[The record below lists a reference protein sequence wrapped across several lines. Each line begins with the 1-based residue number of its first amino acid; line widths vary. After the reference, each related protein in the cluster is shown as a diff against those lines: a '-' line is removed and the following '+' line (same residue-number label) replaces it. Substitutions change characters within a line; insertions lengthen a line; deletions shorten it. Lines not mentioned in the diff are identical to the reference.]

1 MILIGLNRSG
11 ADMRAVIL
19 ILIVAIVAIIVA
31 VASGFLNVKQ
41 TRSAEAPA
49 ISTTSNGVQAK
60 GGRTPAF
67 DVETGSVSIG
77 SKEST
82 VRLPEVQV
90 QRPQQNQAAPVT
102 NNAQ

>member
-49 ISTTSNGVQAK
+49 ISTTSNGVA
-60 GGRTPAF
+60 
-67 DVETGSVSIG
+67 S
-77 SKEST
+77 
-82 VRLPEVQV
+82 
-90 QRPQQNQAAPVT
+90 
-102 NNAQ
+102 